1 MKIFSLVCLIIY
13 IAINSLTTNP
23 LGDKFILATGILF
36 LIMNICYLYKYR
48 RNQLICFEFLFAIA
62 FFLCSFLTPYIY
74 SFITVP

>member
-36 LIMNICYLYKYR
+36 LIMNICLNTLY
-48 RNQLICFEFLFAIA
+48 I
-62 FFLCSFLTPYIY
+62 
-74 SFITVP
+74 FIIR